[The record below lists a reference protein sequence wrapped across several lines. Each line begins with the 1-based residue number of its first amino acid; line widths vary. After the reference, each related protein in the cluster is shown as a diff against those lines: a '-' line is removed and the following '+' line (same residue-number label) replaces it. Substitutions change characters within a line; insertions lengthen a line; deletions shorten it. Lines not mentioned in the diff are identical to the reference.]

1 MNESCT
7 CVQEVMAIVMDML
20 QFHARS
26 ETCPILPTR
35 PRHISWRLYLR

>member
-7 CVQEVMAIVMDML
+7 CFVMAIVMDML

-26 ETCPILPTR
+26 ETCPILPIR
-35 PRHISWRLYLR
+35 QRRSSWRLFLR